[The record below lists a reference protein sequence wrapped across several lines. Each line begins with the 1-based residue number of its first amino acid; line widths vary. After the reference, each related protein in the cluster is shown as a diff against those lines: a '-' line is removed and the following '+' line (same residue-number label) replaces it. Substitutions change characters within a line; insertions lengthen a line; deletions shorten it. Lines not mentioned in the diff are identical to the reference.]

1 VQLPAQVNPSSLDAS
16 PKFNHLILQPCRTNP
31 GSTRAAIIWLPAK
44 KYRSSTQGVTRMGIL
59 WTIIIGFIAG
69 VIAKFIMPGDK
80 EPSGFIMTTILG
92 IVGAFVASYLGQ
104 ALGWYS
110 PGEGAGLIGAV
121 VGAII
126 VLFVYGL
133 ITSRQTT

>member
-1 VQLPAQVNPSSLDAS
+1 MSL
-16 PKFNHLILQPCRTNP
+16 
-31 GSTRAAIIWLPAK
+31 
-44 KYRSSTQGVTRMGIL
+44 L
-59 WTIIIGFIAG
+59 WTIIIGFVAG
-69 VIAKFIMPGDK
+69 VIAKFIMPGDN
-80 EPSGFIMTTILG
+80 EPSGFILTTILG

-104 ALGWYS
+104 ALGWYR

-133 ITSRQTT
+133 IAGRQRRAI